1 MFSKG
6 RLNFSGLK
14 SASLIR
20 GIAIV
25 ILQATLIALLAG
37 GAWVIYKRLPASAAD
52 TKNDRAT
59 TTLQIVLRQPPE
71 SVGPALDMRV
81 SLYPVDI
88 VAVRHE
94 FFTEPRAGKRFED
107 FLKER
112 MKGRAPIN
120 TRLDQQGHGSVYL
133 PAGNWWLHTL
143 VSGEEDVE
151 WRLPL
156 TITGQKQTIELT
168 PQNAYTRSKSF

>member
-1 MFSKG
+1 MTQQNSIP
-6 RLNFSGLK
+6 RTVTRS
-14 SASLIR
+14 
-20 GIAIV
+20 IAIV
-25 ILQATLIALLAG
+25 FLRVALVALLVGAG
-37 GAWVIYKRLPASAAD
+37 WVIYKQLPAAESETAPEKAG
-52 TKNDRAT
+52 TNV
-59 TTLQIVLRQPPE
+59 QIILRNLPE
-71 SVGPALDMRV
+71 TGASALDVRV
-81 SLYPVDI
+81 DIYPVDI

-112 MKGRAPIN
+112 MKGRTPIN
-120 TRLDQQGHGSVYL
+120 TRLDRQGHGTVFL
-133 PAGNWWLHTL
+133 PAGNWWLHTTL
-143 VSGEEDVE
+143 SGEEEVE

>member
-1 MFSKG
+1 MTEQNSIP
-6 RLNFSGLK
+6 RTLARS
-14 SASLIR
+14 
-20 GIAIV
+20 IAILFLRV
-25 ILQATLIALLAG
+25 ALVALLIGAG
-37 GAWVIYKRLPASAAD
+37 WVIYKQLPAAESETDAGQSG
-52 TKNDRAT
+52 TNV
-59 TTLQIVLRQPPE
+59 QIVLRNVPE
-71 SVGPALDMRV
+71 TGASNLDLRV
-81 SLYPVDI
+81 DIYPVDI

-120 TRLDQQGHGSVYL
+120 TRLDREGHASVFL
-133 PAGNWWLHTL
+133 PAGNWWLHTTL
-143 VSGEEDVE
+143 SGEEEVE